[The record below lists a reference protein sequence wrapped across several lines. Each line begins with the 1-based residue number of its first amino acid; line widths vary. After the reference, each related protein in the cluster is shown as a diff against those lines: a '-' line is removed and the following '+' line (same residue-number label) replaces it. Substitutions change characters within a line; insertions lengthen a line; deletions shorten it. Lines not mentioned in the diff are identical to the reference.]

1 MTMDRL
7 REIARRLRAL
17 FTQSEIARGLDDE
30 MRTHVALR
38 EEQLRAAGWGADEA
52 GRAARGRFGNMG
64 RLRDEGIDAWGWRW
78 LEQLAQ
84 DVRFGVRMLVKSP
97 AVTVVA
103 IATLALATGATTAIF
118 SVLNGV
124 VLRPLPFADPERLVQ
139 VYGRDWAEDR
149 GATPDPVRGP
159 VHPRDLEAFVRTS
172 KSFDGLISYSVA
184 TLHVETASGPERLNA
199 VRADANLF
207 SVLGVQPVLGRAFGP
222 DDPENVAV
230 VSRRLWRE
238 RFAEDP
244 SLPGR
249 TLTLD
254 GRVFTVLGVMPERF
268 QFPYR
273 AASLLPGT
281 FSESRTDLWV
291 PGPPLRAVTGELRRG
306 RSAVV
311 ARLAPGVPLATA
323 LAELRVIGAG
333 VEAQEKD
340 PPRRVGV
347 RLEPLHDV
355 VSGPVRRSLWMLF
368 GVVGLVLAAAC
379 LNLANLM
386 LARLTVRSREV
397 LTRAALGASRTRV
410 MRQFLS
416 ESLLLALAGGLA
428 GIAVARWGSDL
439 LVRLAATL
447 IPRSHEIRLDWQAFA
462 FLLLASVLAA
472 VAFGIA
478 PAVLASRLDVSG
490 LSREAGG
497 SATASRRFARLRDGL
512 VVAEVTLAFVLAIG
526 ACLMV
531 REMMRLRRVDT
542 GMATANVLVLH
553 LSPRVPVEEYY
564 AIEERVSHLPG
575 VAGAGFIQLVPMQNW
590 GWQAGF
596 SIGGRPPNP
605 GERFVTEL
613 RYVTPGYFRA
623 AGIPLRRGRFFTAS
637 DVEGAPAV
645 VLVNEAFAR
654 RYFPNEDPVGRKL
667 DRGLIAGVVGDTP
680 TAGLDRPPEPELY
693 YAVAQNVAMTSDLG
707 LSLLVR
713 TPGSPESLTPSIRAA
728 VVAVTPKVAI
738 FNVRTMTQ
746 VVEDS
751 MWEVNLYRW
760 LIGVFALLAL
770 VLATIGLYG
779 VIAYTASA
787 RSREFAI
794 RRALGSERG
803 ALAQLVLRRGLL
815 LTLTGLA
822 AGAVVSWTAA
832 SAWRSLP
839 IPNGPDLATYAIVS
853 ALLLVVGLLACAV
866 PAWRSSS
873 VDPIVALRQ
882 E

>member
-1 MTMDRL
+1 MM
-7 REIARRLRAL
+7 ES
-17 FTQSEIARGLDDE
+17 FT
-30 MRTHVALR
+30 
-38 EEQLRAAGWGADEA
+38 
-52 GRAARGRFGNMG
+52 
-64 RLRDEGIDAWGWRW
+64 WGWRW
-78 LEQLAQ
+78 LEQFAQ

-124 VLRPLPFADPERLVQ
+124 VLRPLPFAEPERLVQ

-172 KSFDGLISYSVA
+172 KSFDRFSAYAVT
-184 TLHVETASGPERLNA
+184 TLHVETASGTERLNA
-199 VRADANLF
+199 VSADANLF
-207 SVLGVQPVLGRAFGP
+207 SVLGVQAVLGRTFGP

-230 VSRRLWRE
+230 LSRRLWRE
-238 RFAEDP
+238 RFAGDP

-249 TLTLD
+249 TLTLN
-254 GRVFTVLGVMPERF
+254 GQVFTVLGVMPEPF

-291 PGPPLRAVTGELRRG
+291 PGLPLRSAVTGEIRRG

-311 ARLAPGVPLATA
+311 ARLAPGVALATA

-397 LTRAALGASRTRV
+397 LTRAALGATRTRV

-447 IPRSHEIRLDWQAFA
+447 IPRSHEIRLDWQGFA
-462 FLLLASVLAA
+462 FLLLASVVAA

-497 SATASRRFARLRDGL
+497 SATAGRRFARLRDGL
-512 VVAEVTLAFVLAIG
+512 VVAEVTLAFVLAVG

-531 REMMRLRRVDT
+531 REMIRLRRVDT

-553 LSPRVPVEEYY
+553 LSPRVPVAEYY

-596 SIGGRPPNP
+596 SIDGRPPSP
-605 GERFVTEL
+605 GERRVTEL

-654 RYFPNEDPVGRKL
+654 RYLPNEDPVGRKL
-667 DRGLIAGVVGDTP
+667 DRGLIAGVVGDVP
-680 TAGLDRPPEPELY
+680 TAGLDRPSEPELY
-693 YAVAQNVAMTSDLG
+693 YPAAQNVAMTSDLG

-728 VVAVTPKVAI
+728 VVAVSPKVAI

-760 LIGVFALLAL
+760 LVGLFALLAL

-779 VIAYTASA
+779 VIACTASA

-803 ALAQLVLRRGLL
+803 ALARLVLRRGLL

-822 AGAVVSWTAA
+822 AGAFVSWTAA

-853 ALLLVVGLLACAV
+853 ALLLVVGLVACAV

-873 VDPIVALRQ
+873 VDPIAALRQ

>member
-1 MTMDRL
+1 MM
-7 REIARRLRAL
+7 ES
-17 FTQSEIARGLDDE
+17 FS
-30 MRTHVALR
+30 
-38 EEQLRAAGWGADEA
+38 
-52 GRAARGRFGNMG
+52 
-64 RLRDEGIDAWGWRW
+64 WGWRW
-78 LEQLAQ
+78 LEQFAQ

-124 VLRPLPFADPERLVQ
+124 VLRPLPFAEPERLVQ

-172 KSFDGLISYSVA
+172 KSFDGFSAYAVT
-184 TLHVETASGPERLNA
+184 TLHVETASGTERLNA
-199 VRADANLF
+199 VSADANLF
-207 SVLGVQPVLGRAFGP
+207 SVLGVQAVLGRTFGP

-238 RFAEDP
+238 RFAGDP

-249 TLTLD
+249 TLTLN
-254 GRVFTVLGVMPERF
+254 GQVFTVLGVMPEPF

-291 PGPPLRAVTGELRRG
+291 PGLPLRSAVTGEIRRG

-311 ARLAPGVPLATA
+311 ARLAPGVALATA

-397 LTRAALGASRTRV
+397 LTRAALGATRTRV

-462 FLLLASVLAA
+462 FLLLASVVAA

-497 SATASRRFARLRDGL
+497 SATAGRRFARLRDGL
-512 VVAEVTLAFVLAIG
+512 VVAEVTLAFVLAVG

-531 REMMRLRRVDT
+531 REMIRLRRVDT

-553 LSPRVPVEEYY
+553 LSPRVPVAEYY

-596 SIGGRPPNP
+596 SIDGRPPNP
-605 GERFVTEL
+605 GERRVTEL

-667 DRGLIAGVVGDTP
+667 DRGLIAGVVGDVP
-680 TAGLDRPPEPELY
+680 TAGLDRPVRARAVLPGGAERGDDLGSGTLPPGPHTGIAREPDTVDSRRGGRRQPESGHLQRAHDDAGGRRLDVGSEPVSMVGRAVRAARAGARDDWPLRGHRLHGVG
-693 YAVAQNVAMTSDLG
+693 AVAGVCDPACARFRARRARSTGPAAGSVADAHGPGRRRLRQLDCRLG
-707 LSLLVR
+707 LAQPADPERPRPRDLRDRVR
-713 TPGSPESLTPSIRAA
+713 
-728 VVAVTPKVAI
+728 
-738 FNVRTMTQ
+738 
-746 VVEDS
+746 
-751 MWEVNLYRW
+751 
-760 LIGVFALLAL
+760 
-770 VLATIGLYG
+770 
-779 VIAYTASA
+779 ASA
-787 RSREFAI
+787 R
-794 RRALGSERG
+794 RRPGR
-803 ALAQLVLRRGLL
+803 VCR
-815 LTLTGLA
+815 
-822 AGAVVSWTAA
+822 AGVAVV
-832 SAWRSLP
+832 
-839 IPNGPDLATYAIVS
+839 
-853 ALLLVVGLLACAV
+853 VG
-866 PAWRSSS
+866 
-873 VDPIVALRQ
+873 
-882 E
+882 

>member
-1 MTMDRL
+1 ML
-7 REIARRLRAL
+7 RRCRSLFRQSQIA
-17 FTQSEIARGLDDE
+17 SDLDDE

-38 EEQLRAAGWGADEA
+38 EEKLRAAGLGVADA
-52 GRAARGRFGNMG
+52 GRAARGRFGNIG
-64 RLRDEGIDAWGWRW
+64 RLRDEGVDAWGWRW

-97 AVTVVA
+97 AVTIVGIV
-103 IATLALATGATTAIF
+103 TLALATGATTAIF

-124 VLRPLPFADPERLVQ
+124 VLRPLPFNTPDRLVQ
-139 VYGRDWAEDR
+139 VYGRDWTEDR
-149 GATPDPVRGP
+149 GGIPDPVRGP
-159 VHPRDLEAFVRTS
+159 VHPRDLDAFVRNS
-172 KSFDGLISYSVA
+172 KSVDGFSGYEVT
-184 TLHVETASGPERLNA
+184 TLHVDAASGTERLNA

-207 SVLGVQPVLGRAFGP
+207 AVLGAQAMLGRTFGP
-222 DDPENVAV
+222 DDPANVAV

-249 TLTLD
+249 TMTLN
-254 GRVFTVLGVMPERF
+254 GQVFTVLGVMPERF

-273 AASLLPGT
+273 AASLLPGA

-291 PGPPLRAVTGELRRG
+291 PLPPLRSALNGEVRRG
-306 RSAVV
+306 RLSVV
-311 ARLAPGVPLATA
+311 ARLASGVPLTAA

-333 VEAQEKD
+333 VEAQERN

-347 RLEPLHDV
+347 RLEALRDV

-368 GVVGLVLAAAC
+368 GAVGLVLAAAC

-386 LARLTVRSREV
+386 LARLTVRSREI
-397 LTRAALGASRTRV
+397 LTRAALGATRTRV
-410 MRQFLS
+410 IRQFLS
-416 ESLLLALAGGLA
+416 ESLLLALAGGVA
-428 GIAVARWGSDL
+428 GIAVAWWGSGL
-439 LVRLAATL
+439 LVKVAATL
-447 IPRSHEIRLDWQAFA
+447 IPRAHEVRLDWQAFA
-462 FLLLASVLAA
+462 FLLVSSVVAA

-478 PAVLASRLDVSG
+478 PAALAARLDVSG

-497 SATASRRFARLRDGL
+497 AATAGRRFARLRDGL
-512 VVAEVTLAFVLAIG
+512 VVAEVTLAFVLAVG

-531 REMMRLRRVDT
+531 REMIRLRRVDA

-564 AIEERVSHLPG
+564 AIEERVTQLPG

-590 GWQAGF
+590 GWRASF
-596 SIGGRPPNP
+596 SIDGRSPTD
-605 GERFVTEL
+605 GERRVTEL

-623 AGIPLRRGRFFTAS
+623 AGIPLRRGRFLTVS
-637 DVEGAPAV
+637 DIPGAPAV
-645 VLVNEAFAR
+645 VLVNDTFAR

-667 DRGLIAGVVGDTP
+667 DRGLIVGVVGDVP
-680 TAGLDRPPEPELY
+680 TTRLDQPTEPELY
-693 YAVAQNVAMTSDLG
+693 YPVAQNVAMTADLG
-707 LSLLVR
+707 LSLLIR
-713 TPGSPESLTPSIRAA
+713 TPGSPEILTPSIRAA
-728 VVAVTPKVAI
+728 VLAVSPKVAI

-751 MWEVNLYRW
+751 LWEVILYRW
-760 LIGVFALLAL
+760 LIGLFALLAL
-770 VLATIGLYG
+770 VLAAIGLYG
-779 VIAYTASA
+779 VMAYTASA
-787 RSREFAI
+787 RTREFAI
-794 RRALGSERG
+794 RRALGSDRG
-803 ALAQLVLRRGLL
+803 TLARLVLRRGLL

-822 AGAVVSWTAA
+822 VGAFVSWISA

-839 IPNGPDLATYAIVS
+839 IPNGPDIATYAIVS
-853 ALLLVVGLLACAV
+853 TLLLAVGLLACAV

-873 VDPIVALRQ
+873 VDPMAALRQ